1 MLKKL
6 LTSLTVISLLIV
18 GVGNFSN
25 AYDYQELNKQQQE
38 SVKQNNDIYYSLGV
52 ATSSN
57 DIEIYKH
64 CEDGANLKESYNIN
78 IHNGHLEKG
87 KKYKIKYFGDYIA
100 DIKKL

>member
-6 LTSLTVISLLIV
+6 LISVTSSLIV

-38 SVKQNNDIYYSLGV
+38 SIKQNNDIYYSLGV
-52 ATSSN
+52 ATSRN

-64 CEDGANLKESYNIN
+64 CEDATNLKNKYTLNV
-78 IHNGHLEKG
+78 HNGHLEKG
-87 KKYKIKYFGDYIA
+87 QRYKIKYFGDYIA